1 MNPFR
6 QIERSSRECYVWLHS
21 EGAPYCTQNVCACL
35 VKTQK
40 YSKHS
45 MPNNSRYIQVQRS
58 CKVDL
63 MDDNETEE
71 KRNNSAI
78 IYCFIL
84 LLKEIKTGVGGD
96 KDLSY

>member
-1 MNPFR
+1 
-6 QIERSSRECYVWLHS
+6 
-21 EGAPYCTQNVCACL
+21 
-35 VKTQK
+35 
-40 YSKHS
+40 

-96 KDLSY
+96 KDLSN

>member
-1 MNPFR
+1 
-6 QIERSSRECYVWLHS
+6 
-21 EGAPYCTQNVCACL
+21 
-35 VKTQK
+35 
-40 YSKHS
+40 

-71 KRNNSAI
+71 KRNNSEI

>member
-1 MNPFR
+1 MFD
-6 QIERSSRECYVWLHS
+6 YTLKVHH
-21 EGAPYCTQNVCACL
+21 CTQNVCACL